1 MGGVLGGGGAYNRIF
16 FLRVGEGCYK
26 RQFTD
31 MLTGRWALNLR
42 VGLGGGFL

>member
-1 MGGVLGGGGAYNRIF
+1 MSGWEGFWGGGGGLIIGFF

-31 MLTGRWALNLR
+31 MLTGRWA
-42 VGLGGGFL
+42 

>member
-1 MGGVLGGGGAYNRIF
+1 MGGVFFEGGAHNRIF

-31 MLTGRWALNLR
+31 MLTGRWA
-42 VGLGGGFL
+42 